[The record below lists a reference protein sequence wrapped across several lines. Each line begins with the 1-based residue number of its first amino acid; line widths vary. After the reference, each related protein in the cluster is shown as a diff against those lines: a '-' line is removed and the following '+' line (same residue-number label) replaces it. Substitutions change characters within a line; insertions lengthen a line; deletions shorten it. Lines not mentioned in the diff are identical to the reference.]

1 MQHDQY
7 GDNADLQTSA
17 QATTAAE
24 DASADQSPATA
35 SGQSMREIIA
45 ALFASAE
52 QNFFALRDEL
62 PTVGDQLAFN
72 NEVSAYLTDLT
83 KSVKEQNSKIEQQ
96 AKAESAI
103 KKVQDLIASGCTDP
117 KTLADAL
124 AEAKPDPKRKKQDKS
139 PKVFKK
145 LLKEAFANNSGKPD
159 YTQGHNGTLKGTP
172 PEGKTYY
179 KLKNGKPDDDYYRDA
194 TPAEI
199 AEMTK
204 IQDDWLEANGRANES
219 SRFNKA

>member
-7 GDNADLQTSA
+7 GDDADFQTSA

-35 SGQSMREIIA
+35 SGQSTREIIA

-52 QNFFALRDEL
+52 QNFFTLRDEL
-62 PTVGDQLAFN
+62 PTAGDQLAFN
-72 NEVSAYLTDLT
+72 NEVIAYLTDLT
-83 KSVKEQNSKIEQQ
+83 KSVKEQNSKINDE
-96 AKAESAI
+96 AKVEAALKELDELRA
-103 KKVQDLIASGCTDP
+103 KGCTDR
-117 KTLADAL
+117 KMLAAAL
-124 AEAKPDPKRKKQDKS
+124 AKANPAPKRKPKDDS

-145 LLKEAFANNSGKPD
+145 LLKEEYADNNGDPD

-172 PEGKTYY
+172 PAGKKYY
-179 KLKNGKPDDDYYRDA
+179 KLASGKPDDDYYRDA
-194 TPAEI
+194 TPEEI